1 VRAFSLR
8 PGIFDFDFD
17 LIFLI
22 NSPHAGQMRTPLRAA
37 IAVALI
43 ITLFLVKHHL
53 DSILRWRDDEII
65 LGDAYIELVSA
76 HAATPASHT
85 QTRRKW
91 YPTARPT
98 AQVIANPEPER
109 IPVDVPGAEWAGE
122 LFFNAREAPNFHD
135 SMKGLI
141 DNVQLLAPVEQGDAT
156 APSSTAPSRPKVT
169 PKSDRVIIVGKMSYE
184 DTNWLEDHLPEY
196 VLINRPLIILKLGQ
210 F

>member
-1 VRAFSLR
+1 
-8 PGIFDFDFD
+8 
-17 LIFLI
+17 
-22 NSPHAGQMRTPLRAA
+22 MRTPLRVVIA
-37 IAVALI
+37 IALI
-43 ITLFLVKHHL
+43 ITLLLAKHHL
-53 DSILRWRDDEII
+53 DSILRWRDDKII
-65 LGDAYIELVSA
+65 LGDAYIELVST
-76 HAATPASHT
+76 HAAMPATPASLT

-135 SMKGLI
+135 PMKGLI
-141 DNVQLLAPVEQGDAT
+141 DNVQLLAPVEHGDAA

-169 PKSDRVIIVGKMSYE
+169 PHSDRIIVLGKMSYE

-196 VLINRPLIILKLGQ
+196 VLIKPTTNNSLKLCP